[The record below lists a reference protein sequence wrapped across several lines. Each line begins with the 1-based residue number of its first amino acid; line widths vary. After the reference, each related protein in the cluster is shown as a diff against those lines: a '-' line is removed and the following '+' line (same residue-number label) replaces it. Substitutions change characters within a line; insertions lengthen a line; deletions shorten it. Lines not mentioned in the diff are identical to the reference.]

1 MGPLIPNSPEG
12 FITTTKYK
20 IFHQL
25 LKCSQFS
32 GAIQKCSLV
41 LSKQTQAKTVRAKE
55 CHMQLKLQG
64 ELCRKNAITHTGFQL
79 ELEVIRKSMKAQN
92 KLISLLLHYLD
103 LPLNR
108 KLLLESTGH
117 NRVHMQMWLK
127 TLLHRAE
134 KQLMTS
140 GKCFGCQ
147 WRSVAPHSQE
157 ITELLGAGRDLWG
170 SSSPTPARA
179 VSLQQVTRKHT

>member
-1 MGPLIPNSPEG
+1 
-12 FITTTKYK
+12 
-20 IFHQL
+20 
-25 LKCSQFS
+25 
-32 GAIQKCSLV
+32 
-41 LSKQTQAKTVRAKE
+41 
-55 CHMQLKLQG
+55 
-64 ELCRKNAITHTGFQL
+64 
-79 ELEVIRKSMKAQN
+79 MKAQN

-140 GKCFGCQ
+140 GKCLGCQ

-157 ITELLGAGRDLWG
+157 ITELLRAGRDLWG

-179 VSLQQVTRKHT
+179 VSLQQVKENTHEESNESFSSNYFFPLPLIQQITQCNIKNIHYRRPQLFKAKSTFR